1 MCDLSSDVFSSYLC
15 SLHGMTCGLA
25 PTGTAASGDSI
36 SCPSLALA
44 SCSTSPGKDGPMDEK
59 IVNLGALR
67 ERLQRAAGGNLSVCR
82 NKHVIIDPED
92 RKRGVRER
100 EGQNV

>member
-15 SLHGMTCGLA
+15 SLHCMTCRLA
-25 PTGTAASGDSI
+25 PTWTAASGDSI

-59 IVNLGALR
+59 IVNLGAFR
-67 ERLQRAAGGNLSVCR
+67 ARLQRAAGGNSSVCR
-82 NKHVIIDPED
+82 HKHVIIDPED
-92 RKRGVRER
+92 RKSTRL
-100 EGQNV
+100 NSSH